1 MARGLS
7 PKLPISTDPL
17 DGYMLNK
24 TYGEVVTQN
33 LKNIILTAPGERIM
47 DPSFGVGLRNF
58 LFEPNIS
65 PTHSEILQRI
75 HRQVSRYMPFLE
87 IEAVIVSPDQ
97 VELMDPDSIKVEI
110 RYFIRPLQFTDVLE
124 IIL

>member
-24 TYGEVVTQN
+24 TYEEVVTQN

-65 PTHSEILQRI
+65 PTRSEILQRI
-75 HRQVSRYMPFLE
+75 NRQVNRYMPFLE
-87 IEAVIVSPDQ
+87 IEALIIAPDEN
-97 VELMDPDSIKVEI
+97 ELMDPDSIKLEI
-110 RYFIRPLQFTDVLE
+110 RYFIQPLQFTSVLE